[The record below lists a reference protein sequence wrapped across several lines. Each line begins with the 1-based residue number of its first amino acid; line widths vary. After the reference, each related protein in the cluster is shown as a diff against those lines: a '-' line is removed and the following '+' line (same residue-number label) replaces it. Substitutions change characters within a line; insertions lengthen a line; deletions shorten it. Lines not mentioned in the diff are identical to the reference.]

1 MANERRTSD
10 DWVSFGLHEL
20 VRWLMMRGR
29 WHRCVLTAAIGIATV
44 TWYAMGGVVT
54 EEEMEEEVLHRM
66 EEKKHKGRF
75 FGLIKKRT

>member
-1 MANERRTSD
+1 
-10 DWVSFGLHEL
+10 
-20 VRWLMMRGR
+20 
-29 WHRCVLTAAIGIATV
+29 VLTAAIGIATV

-54 EEEMEEEVLHRM
+54 EEEMEEEVLHRI